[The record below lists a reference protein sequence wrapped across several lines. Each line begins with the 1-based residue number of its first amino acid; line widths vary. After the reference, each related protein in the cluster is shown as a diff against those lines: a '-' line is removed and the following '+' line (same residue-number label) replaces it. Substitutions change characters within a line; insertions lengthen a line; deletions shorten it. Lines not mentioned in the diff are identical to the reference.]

1 MDAMKRKSVIGFY
14 LILRVAKWHN
24 KEIIPQTTKAIMI
37 EDNMRLAM
45 AYSNATLIFL
55 GVSII
60 NDGKIQSIGILAY
73 PMFIDKQS
81 IRCPAFLTLTF

>member
-1 MDAMKRKSVIGFY
+1 
-14 LILRVAKWHN
+14 
-24 KEIIPQTTKAIMI
+24 
-37 EDNMRLAM
+37 MRLAM